1 MTTTIQKWGNSH
13 GVRLPRALLDSVNW
27 SVNEKISLEVQ
38 DGKLILARVQEKK
51 SIEELFEGFEGEYK
65 AEELDWGAPVGEEVW

>member
-13 GVRLPRALLDSVNW
+13 GVRLPRALLDSVHW
-27 SVNEKISLEVQ
+27 SVNEKISLEAQ

-51 SIEELFEGFEGEYK
+51 GIEELFEGFEGEYK

>member
-27 SVNEKISLEVQ
+27 SVNEKISLEAQ